1 MIKNMQLV
9 ILSQNHP
16 VRNAYNMLLELDG
29 TAFTNWW
36 SRIRSVLELTG
47 LGQAWEMQHIG
58 NTNTFMLSFKNSIV
72 RIFTQRWRQ
81 DIESSSKLRTY
92 SLVKKS
98 LCVEPYILNIK
109 GDHLITAM
117 ARYRMSSHDLKIER
131 GRYNNPINQRI
142 CTRCE
147 SIEIDDEIH
156 LFLHCNA
163 MNNEREIVLNSVA
176 TIINMQPT
184 NDMFLR
190 IMSLDDIIRGEVT
203 SKIYLWLF

>member
-1 MIKNMQLV
+1 
-9 ILSQNHP
+9 
-16 VRNAYNMLLELDG
+16 MLLELDG
-29 TAFTNWW
+29 TGFTNWC

-47 LGQAWEMQHIG
+47 LDQAWETQHIG
-58 NTNTFMLSFKNSIV
+58 NTNKFMLSFKDSIV

-109 GDHLITAM
+109 GNHLITAM

-131 GRYNNPINQRI
+131 GRFNNPITPINQRI

-147 SIEIDDEIH
+147 SNEIDDEIH
-156 LFLHCNA
+156 LLLHCNA
-163 MNNEREIVLNSVA
+163 MNNEREILLNSIA
-176 TIINMQPT
+176 GIINMQPT
-184 NDMFLR
+184 NDIFLR
-190 IMSLDDIIRGEVT
+190 IMTSRDITVVKSLA
-203 SKIYLWLF
+203 KFIYGCFKQIKG